1 MAERIQSQENT
12 ENTAGRVGA
21 AVEVMETNDSKW
33 SGYAKGFLGK
43 SAKIGGISVLSLL
56 AVPVV
61 ILGGALYG
69 TFKLMDYGA
78 DKLMAGA
85 PGWMKDLYKKL
96 FSGSGKKE
104 K

>member
-1 MAERIQSQENT
+1 MAERMPNQENT
-12 ENTAGRVGA
+12 ENTAERASA
-21 AVEVMETNDSKW
+21 AVEAVEAGDLKW

-56 AVPVV
+56 AVPVAIV
-61 ILGGALYG
+61 AGVAYGA
-69 TFKLMDYGA
+69 FKLMDYGA

-85 PGWMKDLYKKL
+85 PSWMKDLYKKL
-96 FSGSGKKE
+96 FSGSKKE